1 MKKVL
6 PSLFLLL
13 AFLVLPAADM
23 TYDSLPVKVV
33 LFPFRE
39 AILSSQ
45 IDGVV
50 VKYNFR
56 GGERFKKSDV
66 LLKLDDKKYNNDLQ
80 RMRSLMKEA
89 ELNANYTRQKWEDNK
104 RLFKED
110 LQSEIEVIKSELD
123 AKVGAERYQT
133 AQINYAD
140 ALLQLAFCTIKAP
153 FDGTVEKLLTR
164 EFETVRSG
172 QPLISIIDDNQLL
185 AVMNL
190 PTAELPKIKIGIPVT
205 FKVHENGKTVTGS
218 VFEIAGRADHRSETI
233 EIKVLIDNAEHH
245 FSAGMSGT
253 LMKVGDGNGK

>member
-13 AFLVLPAADM
+13 AFLLLPAADM

-39 AILSSQ
+39 AILSTQ

-140 ALLQLAFCTIKAP
+140 ALLQLAFCTIRAP

>member
-39 AILSSQ
+39 AILSTQ

-140 ALLQLAFCTIKAP
+140 ALLQLAFCTIRAP

-164 EFETVRSG
+164 EFETVRGG

>member
-140 ALLQLAFCTIKAP
+140 ALLQLAFCTIRAP

>member
-39 AILSSQ
+39 AILSTQ

-140 ALLQLAFCTIKAP
+140 ALLQLAFCTIRAP

-190 PTAELPKIKIGIPVT
+190 PTVELPKIKIGIPVT
-205 FKVHENGKTVTGS
+205 FKVNENINPNTSKHVLPFFFKT
-218 VFEIAGRADHRSETI
+218 
-233 EIKVLIDNAEHH
+233 LISFLISKINLCMCI
-245 FSAGMSGT
+245 F
-253 LMKVGDGNGK
+253 

>member
-1 MKKVL
+1 M
-6 PSLFLLL
+6 
-13 AFLVLPAADM
+13 
-23 TYDSLPVKVV
+23 
-33 LFPFRE
+33 
-39 AILSSQ
+39 
-45 IDGVV
+45 
-50 VKYNFR
+50 
-56 GGERFKKSDV
+56 
-66 LLKLDDKKYNNDLQ
+66 
-80 RMRSLMKEA
+80 
-89 ELNANYTRQKWEDNK
+89 
-104 RLFKED
+104 
-110 LQSEIEVIKSELD
+110 IKSELD

-140 ALLQLAFCTIKAP
+140 ALLQLAFCTIRAP

>member
-23 TYDSLPVKVV
+23 TYDSLFVKVV

-39 AILSSQ
+39 AILSTQ

-140 ALLQLAFCTIKAP
+140 ALLQLAFCTIRAP

-190 PTAELPKIKIGIPVT
+190 PTVELPKIKIGIPVT
-205 FKVHENGKTVTGS
+205 FKVHENGRVVTGS

>member
-6 PSLFLLL
+6 PFLFLLL
-13 AFLVLPAADM
+13 AFWVLPAADM

-33 LFPFRE
+33 LFPLRE
-39 AILSSQ
+39 AILSTQ

-164 EFETVRSG
+164 EFETVRNG

-190 PTAELPKIKIGIPVT
+190 PTVELPKIKIGIPVT
-205 FKVHENGKTVTGS
+205 FKVHENGRVVTGS

>member
-6 PSLFLLL
+6 PFLFLLL

-39 AILSSQ
+39 AILSTQ

>member
-39 AILSSQ
+39 AILSTQ

-89 ELNANYTRQKWEDNK
+89 ELNANYTRQEWEDNK

-123 AKVGAERYQT
+123 AKVGVERYQT

-140 ALLQLAFCTIKAP
+140 ALLQLAFCTIRAP

>member
-23 TYDSLPVKVV
+23 TYDFLPVKVV

-140 ALLQLAFCTIKAP
+140 ALLQLAFCTIRAP

>member
-13 AFLVLPAADM
+13 AFWVLPAADM

-39 AILSSQ
+39 AILSTQ

-110 LQSEIEVIKSELD
+110 LQSEIEVIK
-123 AKVGAERYQT
+123 
-133 AQINYAD
+133 
-140 ALLQLAFCTIKAP
+140 
-153 FDGTVEKLLTR
+153 
-164 EFETVRSG
+164 
-172 QPLISIIDDNQLL
+172 
-185 AVMNL
+185 NL
-190 PTAELPKIKIGIPVT
+190 SLNNNLK
-205 FKVHENGKTVTGS
+205 
-218 VFEIAGRADHRSETI
+218 
-233 EIKVLIDNAEHH
+233 
-245 FSAGMSGT
+245 
-253 LMKVGDGNGK
+253 

>member
-39 AILSSQ
+39 AILSTQ

-140 ALLQLAFCTIKAP
+140 ALLQLAFCTIRAP

-205 FKVHENGKTVTGS
+205 FKVHENGRVVTGS

>member
-66 LLKLDDKKYNNDLQ
+66 LLTLDDKKYNNDLQ

-140 ALLQLAFCTIKAP
+140 ALLQLAFCTIRAP

>member
-39 AILSSQ
+39 AILSTQ

-153 FDGTVEKLLTR
+153 FDGAVEKLLTR
-164 EFETVRSG
+164 EFETVRNG

>member
-39 AILSSQ
+39 AILSTQ

-133 AQINYAD
+133 AKINYAD
-140 ALLQLAFCTIKAP
+140 ALLQLAFCTIRAP

-190 PTAELPKIKIGIPVT
+190 PTVELPKIKIGIPVT
-205 FKVHENGKTVTGS
+205 FKVHENGRVVTGS

-253 LMKVGDGNGK
+253 LMKVGDGTGK

>member
-13 AFLVLPAADM
+13 ACLVLPAADM

-39 AILSSQ
+39 AILSTQ

-140 ALLQLAFCTIKAP
+140 ALLQLAFCTIRAP

>member
-1 MKKVL
+1 
-6 PSLFLLL
+6 
-13 AFLVLPAADM
+13 M

-39 AILSSQ
+39 AILSTQ

-140 ALLQLAFCTIKAP
+140 ALLQLAFCTIRAP

-253 LMKVGDGNGK
+253 LMKVGDGNGKKSAT

>member
-39 AILSSQ
+39 AILSTQ

-190 PTAELPKIKIGIPVT
+190 PTVELPKIKIGIPVT
-205 FKVHENGKTVTGS
+205 FKVHENGRVVTGS